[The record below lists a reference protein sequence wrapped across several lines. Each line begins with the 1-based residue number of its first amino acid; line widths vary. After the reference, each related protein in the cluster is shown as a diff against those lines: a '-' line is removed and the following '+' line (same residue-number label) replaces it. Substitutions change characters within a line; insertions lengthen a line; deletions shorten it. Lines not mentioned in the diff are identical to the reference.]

1 MLNGRRP
8 GDPAPAGEGEGE
20 GLASLDDAAA
30 SEGPSAPLG
39 SVIVVPKGVGP
50 GVTEVPG
57 TGVAVAGRPV
67 GRGVGLGVGRG
78 VGLGVG
84 GGGTGVG
91 TGVGVGPATR
101 TATEVEDGFVPRL
114 PTALKVTV
122 QEPAGKVVD
131 PFHIPLRVE
140 PESNDSDVVRVVDPF
155 DASALTLIAVSPVV
169 VLPT

>member
-1 MLNGRRP
+1 MLNDRRP
-8 GDPAPAGEGEGE
+8 GDPIPAGDADGEGV
-20 GLASLDDAAA
+20 ASPDDAAA
-30 SEGPSAPLG
+30 TDSPGELLG
-39 SVIVVPKGVGP
+39 LVMVVPNGVGP

-57 TGVAVAGRPV
+57 TGVAVGGTPV

-84 GGGTGVG
+84 GGGTGLG
-91 TGVGVGPATR
+91 TGVGPATR

-122 QEPAGKVVD
+122 QEPGGKVVD